1 MNTRFGPIRVIP
13 GEDRCRFPYCTS
25 LFIDDEVKV
34 LIDPGAGLKTLTTLK
49 QETSIDLVINTHY
62 HFDHI
67 AYNYL
72 FDQARLLVNE
82 KEAPCFRERKNL
94 GAFLGMDEVYGPD
107 WVDGW
112 IARIA
117 DPATEQSPFSPQ
129 NRHEW
134 WMSTAKV
141 DGEYRWGDVM
151 DFGKTRMEVIGTPG
165 HSKGFSCMNFPDHG
179 VMYVA
184 DIDLTSFGPWYGG
197 SDSDIDL
204 FMASCEKI
212 KTIDCEHFITGHEK
226 GVLSRKDFL
235 AGLDRFIEIL
245 DKRDRKILSVLQRP
259 LSLQEIVDQGL
270 IYSRQYHVDAWIYM
284 WEFIMIKKHIRR
296 LIDRGRIIDL
306 GNSFISGGPYV

>member
-94 GAFLGMDEVYGPD
+94 GALLGMDEVYGPD

-117 DPATEQSPFSPQ
+117 DPATQQSPFSPQ

-165 HSKGFSCMNFPDHG
+165 HSKGFSCMNFPDYG

-284 WEFIMIKKHIRR
+284 WEFIMIKKHIQR

-306 GNSFISGGPYV
+306 GNSFIGGGPYV

>member
-1 MNTRFGPIRVIP
+1 MNKQFGPIRAIP
-13 GEDRCRFPYCTS
+13 GEDRCKFPYCTS
-25 LFIDDEVKV
+25 LLIDDDVKV
-34 LIDPGAGLKTLTTLK
+34 LIDPGAGLKTLTALK

-72 FDQARLLVNE
+72 FDQARIIINE
-82 KEAPCFRERKNL
+82 LEAPCFRERKNL
-94 GAFLGMDEVYGPD
+94 GALLGMDEVYGPD

-117 DPATEQSPFSPQ
+117 DPATKQSPFSPQ

-134 WMSTAKV
+134 WMSTSRV
-141 DGEYRWGDVM
+141 DGEYKWEEVM
-151 DFGKTRMEVIGTPG
+151 DFGRTRMEVIGTPG

-184 DIDLTSFGPWYGG
+184 DIDLTSFGPWYAG
-197 SDSDIDL
+197 SDGDIDC
-204 FMASCEKI
+204 FISSCEKL
-212 KTIDCEHFITGHEK
+212 KAIDCEYFITGHEK

-235 AGLDRFIEIL
+235 ADLDRFIEII
-245 DKRDRKILSVLQRP
+245 DQRDRKILSVLTRP

-270 IYSRQYHVDAWIYM
+270 IYGSKYHVDAWIYM
-284 WEFIMIKKHIRR
+284 WEFIMIKKHVRRMIRR
-296 LIDRGRIIDL
+296 GQINDL
-306 GNSFISGGPYV
+306 GDKFMGRGM

>member
-13 GEDRCRFPYCTS
+13 GEDRCRFPHCTS

-34 LIDPGAGLKTLTTLK
+34 LIDPGAGLNTLTALK
-49 QETSIDLVINTHY
+49 QETVIDVVINTHY

-72 FDQARLLVNE
+72 FDQARIIINE
-82 KEAPCFRERKNL
+82 QEAPCFRQRKNL
-94 GAFLGMDEVYGPD
+94 GAFLGMNEVYGPD

-117 DPATEQSPFSPQ
+117 DPAAKQSPFSPQ

-134 WMSTAKV
+134 WMSTSRV
-141 DGEYRWGDVM
+141 DGEYKWGDVM
-151 DFGKTRMEVIGTPG
+151 DFGRTRMEVIGTPG

-184 DIDLTSFGPWYGG
+184 DIDLTSFGPWYAG

-204 FMASCEKI
+204 FISSCERI
-212 KTIDCEHFITGHEK
+212 KAIDCKYFITGHEK
-226 GVLSRKDFL
+226 GILERGDFF
-235 AGLDRFIEIL
+235 AGLDRFIEII
-245 DKRDRKILSVLQRP
+245 DKRDRKILAVLTRP
-259 LSLQEIVDQGL
+259 LSLQEIVDHGL
-270 IYSRQYHVDAWIYM
+270 IYNSKYHVDAWIYM
-284 WEFIMIKKHIRR
+284 WEFIMIKKHVRR
-296 LIDRGRIIDL
+296 MIDKGQLNDL
-306 GNSFISGGPYV
+306 GNNFISRRE

>member
-1 MNTRFGPIRVIP
+1 MNIRFGPIRVIP

-34 LIDPGAGLKTLTTLK
+34 LIDPGAGLKTLTALK

-72 FDQARLLVNE
+72 FDQARLLINE

-94 GAFLGMDEVYGPD
+94 GALLGMDEVYGPD
-107 WVDGW
+107 WVDEW

-117 DPATEQSPFSPQ
+117 DPSTEQSPFSPQ

-134 WMSTAKV
+134 WMSTTKV
-141 DGEYRWGDVM
+141 DGEYRWGDVL

-204 FMASCEKI
+204 CMASCEKI
-212 KTIDCEHFITGHEK
+212 KTIDCEYFITGHEA

-235 AGLDRFIEIL
+235 AGLDRFVEVL
-245 DKRDRKILSVLQRP
+245 DQRDRKILSVLQRP

-270 IYSRQYHVDAWIYM
+270 IYSRKYHVDAWIYM

-296 LIDRGRIIDL
+296 LIDRGRINDL
-306 GNSFISGGPYV
+306 GNSFIGGGPYV